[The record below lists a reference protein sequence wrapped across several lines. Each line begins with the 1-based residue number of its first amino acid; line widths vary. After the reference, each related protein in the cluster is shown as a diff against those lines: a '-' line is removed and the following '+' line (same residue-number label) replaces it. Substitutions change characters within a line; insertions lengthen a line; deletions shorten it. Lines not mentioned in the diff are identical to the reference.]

1 MKKLKKGQ
9 TFKNWKEVCAW
20 FDWKNICGTYKQA
33 RLKEL
38 SSLCEFHKEG
48 NKIIID
54 EVFEN
59 QKPIEDGRV
68 GNYVIDS
75 DQYKVGANN
84 NQHIGIYI
92 IIDKDNNCY
101 IGSTTKGFRYRFT
114 QHWRNYDGNMD
125 NTYSLLHDN
134 NAEFRILHDMTG
146 IEDVDLIRMVEDEF
160 IQYYRSLPNY
170 NVLNRTDNAYY
181 KGSIFSEKKKKQQYI
196 NIKVNKDK
204 YSEIINLLQ
213 DNGLLESCVIQ

>member
-9 TFKNWKEVCAW
+9 VFKNWKEVCEW
-20 FDWKNICGTYKQA
+20 FDWKTTGGDTKKAY
-33 RLKEL
+33 LKEFE
-38 SSLCEFHKEG
+38 SLCEYHKEG
-48 NKIIID
+48 NKFIID
-54 EVFEN
+54 KVFN
-59 QKPIEDGRV
+59 KPKQIKDGRKT
-68 GNYVIDS
+68 IDY
-75 DQYKVGANN
+75 DQYKIDKNN
-84 NQHIGIYI
+84 NNNTGVYI
-92 IIDKDNNCY
+92 IVDKDNNCY
-101 IGSTTKGFRYRFT
+101 IGSTTRGFRYRFY
-114 QHWRNYDGNMD
+114 QHWENYNGNMKH
-125 NTYSLLHDN
+125 TYSLLHDN

-146 IEDVDLIRMVEDEF
+146 VDDVDLIRMVEDEF